1 MSGTVVPP
9 RPCHRVI
16 VAVPA
21 RDEQA
26 TIAETLASIDRA
38 ATRVSAPVTISL
50 AADSCGD
57 DTVRVARAVPLRRA
71 RLVVVEGAWGR
82 AGAARAAAVA
92 HALDRLDRHTAC
104 WIANTDADCRVPVDW
119 LEVQLRYGRVAS
131 AVAGV
136 VALDPATTPAHLLVA
151 FHRTYHVDG
160 DRHHHVHGANLGVW
174 ADAYAAA
181 GGWCPRTVVGEDHA
195 LWDAVRAGGF
205 PVTHTATLTVVTS
218 ARTRGRVYGGFATNL
233 FRLDDAPAAPVG
245 RAHDPDLVAVGAEPF
260 AAATPAA

>member
-1 MSGTVVPP
+1 MSGTVVSP

-26 TIAETLASIDRA
+26 TIADTLASIDRA
-38 ATRVSAPVTISL
+38 ATRVPAPVTISL

-57 DTVRVARAVPLRRA
+57 DTVRVAREVPLRRA
-71 RLVVVEGAWGR
+71 RLVVVEGVWGR

-92 HALDRLDRHTAC
+92 HALHRLDRHAAC

-119 LEVQLRYGRVAS
+119 LEIQLRYGRVAA

-136 VALDPATTPAHLLVA
+136 VALDPATTPADLLLA

-205 PVTHTATLTVVTS
+205 AVTQTASLTVVTS
-218 ARTRGRVYGGFATNL
+218 ARTRGRVHGGFATNL
-233 FRLDDAPAAPVG
+233 FRLDDPSPAPAG
-245 RAHDPDLVAVGAEPF
+245 RHHVADAVAVRADSL
-260 AAATPAA
+260 AATPAA

>member
-1 MSGTVVPP
+1 MSGTAVPP

-26 TIAETLASIDRA
+26 TIAATLTSIDRA
-38 ATRVSAPVTISL
+38 ATRVAAPVTISL

-57 DTVRVARAVPLRRA
+57 DTVRVACAVPLRRA
-71 RLVVVEGAWGR
+71 RLVVIEGTWGR

-92 HALDRLDRHTAC
+92 NALDRLDRHAAC

-119 LEVQLRYGRVAS
+119 LEIQLRYGRAAA

-136 VALDPATTPAHLLVA
+136 VALDPATTPGHLLTA

-160 DRHHHVHGANLGVW
+160 DRHHHVHGATLGVW
-174 ADAYAAA
+174 ADAYTAA
-181 GGWCPRTVVGEDHA
+181 GGWCSRTVVGEDHA

-205 PVTHTATLTVVTS
+205 PVTQTASLSVVTS
-218 ARTRGRVYGGFATNL
+218 ARTRGRVDGGFATNL
-233 FRLDDAPAAPVG
+233 FRLDDAPYAPVG
-245 RAHDPDLVAVGAEPF
+245 RCDDPDLVALGTDPF
-260 AAATPAA
+260 AAAPAA